1 MAENITTLLDRLDAE
16 NITLADFI
24 YLVQGTGA
32 NRDRKMTL
40 QQLRDFLTEA
50 FTSIK
55 MVAQGGNMELTAGA
69 IKFIAESGKTVGLSF
84 LNGLEIGMNSDGDAI
99 NIVGASGYCTIS
111 TSGIKF
117 GPKNSAAKIALTW
130 DGLLKYEGADGEKL
144 AGIDK
149 DGTITGKVGA
159 GFRNAAAENTTRN
172 VSSETLVKVVSIIPE
187 MKYFVFIAD
196 GATESWSVSG
206 FDMNAGTNEGYQYGE
221 EVVVFN
227 DRSSSLTVH
236 CGAGNVSL
244 AAGHAMKFILLKS
257 SAVGSTGFW
266 APLS

>member
-16 NITLADFI
+16 NITLADFL
-24 YLVQGTGA
+24 YLVQGIGA

-40 QQLRDFLTEA
+40 QQLRDFLAEA

-69 IKFIAESGKTVGLSF
+69 IKFIAESGKTVNLSF
-84 LNGLEIGMNSDGDAI
+84 LNGLEIGMNSDGE
-99 NIVGASGYCTIS
+99 T
-111 TSGIKF
+111 
-117 GPKNSAAKIALTW
+117 
-130 DGLLKYEGADGEKL
+130 L

-187 MKYFVFIAD
+187 MKYFVFISD

-266 APLS
+266 VPLS